1 MTSKTIDNIV
11 WFIPFKKLRDSVRDY
26 LLFQYNIRND
36 IYDFL
41 QSNNNLKDIVK
52 EQHLSLASLKEDIKE
67 LLSLNKIRAWDSYYF
82 GLTLFRKSIKNDSN
96 FLLKYSNLIKDLDN
110 ESIETINGI
119 LSKITNYNNINDPV
133 YFSNKESENLNRL
146 LEEFNNKIIK
156 VNEGLFIYD
165 KYILPENN
173 FEMEAFYGKYGM
185 DYIKNINQ
193 VRNKNIID
201 AGGYIGDSAIVFS
214 DYTDKNVYSF
224 EPFLHHYN
232 MMLKTIE
239 LNKKNNI
246 IPVNMALGDENKEL
260 SLYSSGNL
268 NMGLSIE
275 ANSKQSDIN
284 QIENKVKMVTLDS
297 YVKENNIEVGLIK
310 TDLEGFEQPFLKGA
324 INTIKEQK
332 PVLIISIYHNYSDFF
347 EIKPMIENLNL
358 GYKFKIIEPKH
369 HAAALAS
376 TILLAEVY

>member
-1 MTSKTIDNIV
+1 M
-11 WFIPFKKLRDSVRDY
+11 
-26 LLFQYNIRND
+26 
-36 IYDFL
+36 
-41 QSNNNLKDIVK
+41 
-52 EQHLSLASLKEDIKE
+52 
-67 LLSLNKIRAWDSYYF
+67 
-82 GLTLFRKSIKNDSN
+82 
-96 FLLKYSNLIKDLDN
+96 
-110 ESIETINGI
+110 
-119 LSKITNYNNINDPV
+119 
-133 YFSNKESENLNRL
+133 
-146 LEEFNNKIIK
+146 
-156 VNEGLFIYD
+156 
-165 KYILPENN
+165 PENN

-185 DYIKNINQ
+185 DYVKNLNQ
-193 VRNKNIID
+193 VKNKNIID
-201 AGGYIGDSAIVFS
+201 AGGYIGDSAILFS

-239 LNKKNNI
+239 LNEKNNI
-246 IPVNMALGDENKEL
+246 IPVNIALGNENKEL

-358 GYKFKIIEPKH
+358 GYKFKIVKPK
-369 HAAALAS
+369 S
-376 TILLAEVY
+376 IQVITETKLLAEVY

>member
-11 WFIPFKKLRDSVRDY
+11 WFIPFRKLRDSVRDY
-26 LLFQYNIRND
+26 LFSQ
-36 IYDFL
+36 YDFL
-41 QSNNNLKDIVK
+41 QNKDK
-52 EQHLSLASLKEDIKE
+52 IKE
-67 LLSLNKIRAWDSYYF
+67 LHQLNKLKAWDSYFITY
-82 GLTLFRKSIKNDSN
+82 FRKDIKNDSN
-96 FLLKYSNLIKDLDN
+96 FYQKYLNLIKNLDD
-110 ESIETINGI
+110 ESIEIINGI
-119 LSKITNYNNINDPV
+119 LSKVTNYNNIEDEI
-133 YFSNKESENLNRL
+133 YFSRKESKELNDL
-146 LEEFNNKIIK
+146 YDEFKNKIIK
-156 VNEGLFIYD
+156 INEEPFIYD
-165 KYILPENN
+165 KYILPVND
-173 FEMEAFYGKYGM
+173 FELEAFYGKYGM
-185 DYIKNINQ
+185 DYIKNISQ
-193 VRNKNIID
+193 VKNKNIID
-201 AGGYIGDSAIVFS
+201 AGGYIGDSAILFS

-246 IPVNMALGDENKEL
+246 ILVNMALGDENKEIKI
-260 SLYSSGNL
+260 YSDGNL

-275 ANSKQSDIN
+275 RNSEKSDIN
-284 QIENKVKMVTLDS
+284 QIENKVKMATLDS
-297 YVKENNIEVGLIK
+297 YVKENSIEVGLIK

-358 GYKFKIIEPKH
+358 GYKFKIIEPKN
-369 HAAALAS
+369 HAAALVS

>member
-52 EQHLSLASLKEDIKE
+52 EQHLSLSSLKEEIKE
-67 LLSLNKIRAWDSYYF
+67 LLSLNKTRAWDSDF
-82 GLTLFRKSIKNDSN
+82 LFILRKQIKEDSN
-96 FLLKYSNLIKDLDN
+96 FLSRYSNLIKNLDN
-110 ESIETINGI
+110 ESVEIVNGI
-119 LSKITNYNNINDPV
+119 LSKITNYNNINDSV
-133 YFSNKESENLNRL
+133 YFSRKESKKINDLY
-146 LEEFNNKIIK
+146 EEFKNKIIK
-156 VNEGLFIYD
+156 INEELFIYD
-165 KYILPENN
+165 KYILPVND

-185 DYIKNINQ
+185 DYVKNLNK
-193 VRNKNIID
+193 VKNKNIID
-201 AGGYIGDSAIVFS
+201 AGGYIGDSAILFS

-246 IPVNMALGDENKEL
+246 IPVNIALGDENKEL

-324 INTIKEQK
+324 IETIKEQK

-358 GYKFKIIEPKH
+358 GYKFKIIRNQNSCLIT
-369 HAAALAS
+369 A
-376 TILLAEVY
+376 TTLLAEVY

>member
-1 MTSKTIDNIV
+1 M
-11 WFIPFKKLRDSVRDY
+11 
-26 LLFQYNIRND
+26 
-36 IYDFL
+36 
-41 QSNNNLKDIVK
+41 
-52 EQHLSLASLKEDIKE
+52 
-67 LLSLNKIRAWDSYYF
+67 
-82 GLTLFRKSIKNDSN
+82 
-96 FLLKYSNLIKDLDN
+96 
-110 ESIETINGI
+110 
-119 LSKITNYNNINDPV
+119 
-133 YFSNKESENLNRL
+133 
-146 LEEFNNKIIK
+146 
-156 VNEGLFIYD
+156 
-165 KYILPENN
+165 PENN

-185 DYIKNINQ
+185 DYVKNLNQ
-193 VRNKNIID
+193 VKNKNIID
-201 AGGYIGDSAIVFS
+201 AGGYIGDSAILFS
-214 DYTDKNVYSF
+214 DYTNKNVYSF

-239 LNKKNNI
+239 LNEKNNI
-246 IPVNMALGDENKEL
+246 IPVNIALGNENKEL

-358 GYKFKIIEPKH
+358 GYKFKIVKPK
-369 HAAALAS
+369 S
-376 TILLAEVY
+376 IQVITETKLLAEVY

>member
-1 MTSKTIDNIV
+1 
-11 WFIPFKKLRDSVRDY
+11 
-26 LLFQYNIRND
+26 
-36 IYDFL
+36 
-41 QSNNNLKDIVK
+41 
-52 EQHLSLASLKEDIKE
+52 
-67 LLSLNKIRAWDSYYF
+67 
-82 GLTLFRKSIKNDSN
+82 
-96 FLLKYSNLIKDLDN
+96 
-110 ESIETINGI
+110 
-119 LSKITNYNNINDPV
+119 
-133 YFSNKESENLNRL
+133 
-146 LEEFNNKIIK
+146 
-156 VNEGLFIYD
+156 
-165 KYILPENN
+165 
-173 FEMEAFYGKYGM
+173 M
-185 DYIKNINQ
+185 DYIKNISQ
-193 VRNKNIID
+193 VKNKNIID
-201 AGGYIGDSAIVFS
+201 AGGFIGDSAILFS

-246 IPVNMALGDENKEL
+246 IPVNMALGDSDKEL
-260 SLYSSGNL
+260 SLYSNGNL

-275 ANSKQSDIN
+275 RNSEKLDIN
-284 QIENKVKMVTLDS
+284 QIEDKVKMATLDS

-358 GYKFKIIEPKH
+358 GYKFKIIKYKNIY
-369 HAAALAS
+369 AVGT